1 MSERGRAVL
10 FFVMLAGCGGGG
22 ETSRVFTPA
31 AARAIFARCTADA
44 KPFVTEQAH
53 VQLGAFHGQAAFNRH
68 QAHAYAGIGRAQSA
82 AADALGGLG
91 PARPAQA
98 GRLRAYLHQLRAIA
112 EAQRKAAS
120 LIAGGDFG
128 AAYQVV
134 READRPLILLT
145 YHIPNDLLRLG
156 GLRCLAPEAAGA

>member
-1 MSERGRAVL
+1 MRRAVL

-53 VQLGAFHGQAAFNRH
+53 VQLGAFHGQAAFDRH

-82 AADALGGLG
+82 AADALGGLR

-120 LIAGGDFG
+120 LIAGGDYG
-128 AAYQVV
+128 AAYKLVQ
-134 READRPLILLT
+134 EAELPVSHFT
-145 YHIPNDLLRLG
+145 YRIPDELFRLG
-156 GLRCLAPEAAGA
+156 GLRCLAPRPDGG